1 MVEQEA
7 IEIPDFRNLL
17 WQSLTPGAAPLEGRT
32 RIKVQGES
40 FADDSTVTVG
50 GNPATEVRMADAGK
64 LLFATLPSGTEGVA
78 DVVITTSGQ
87 PDKTI
92 SPGVQYVTDVVET
105 ARAVIASF
113 IVHLTELRDLAQSM
127 ATFETLDENARR
139 NLRLELELAHRL
151 SYEAI
156 EDRAAE
162 GGGAADSPGVVDV
175 LEENGAMLSLLL
187 DQAITAIG

>member
-1 MVEQEA
+1 
-7 IEIPDFRNLL
+7 
-17 WQSLTPGAAPLEGRT
+17 
-32 RIKVQGES
+32 
-40 FADDSTVTVG
+40 
-50 GNPATEVRMADAGK
+50 MANAGK

-78 DVVITTSGQ
+78 DVVIRTSGQ
-87 PDKTI
+87 QDKTI
-92 SPGVQYVTDVVET
+92 SPGVRYVTDVVET

-162 GGGAADSPGVVDV
+162 GGGAADSPGVADV
-175 LEENGAMLSLLL
+175 LEENGAMQSLLL